1 MIVGLPL
8 FNTPA
13 EIKYGLGDAV
23 KFEVLQNF
31 LQSLLATVI
40 AYSFT
45 QLTIKFSI
53 LLQCRR
59 IFSSAG
65 AQRLFLGLLVW
76 LTVYGLFCLLSSII
90 TCVPVAKYWDDTI
103 AGGCID
109 RSNLHY
115 ALAGFNIV
123 NDIALL
129 LAPLPFLK
137 NLHIARRAKLVLIG
151 VFCCGGL

>member
-1 MIVGLPL
+1 MIVGIPW
-8 FNTPA
+8 FNMPA
-13 EIKYGLGDAV
+13 GIKFGLGDAV

-45 QLTIKFSI
+45 HLTVKFSI
-53 LLQCRR
+53 LLQYRR
-59 IFSSAG
+59 IFTSAG
-65 AQRLFLGLLVW
+65 AQRLFLGLLIW
-76 LTVYGLFCLLSSII
+76 LIVYGLFCLLSSII
-90 TCVPVAKYWDDTI
+90 TCYPIAKYWDNSI
-103 AGGCID
+103 PGGCINKA
-109 RSNLHY
+109 NLHY

-129 LAPLPFLK
+129 LVPLPFLK
-137 NLHIARRAKLVLIG
+137 SLHIARRAKLVLIG